1 MTTKTIELTIE
12 ERRDLCHVLGHV
24 MEMFSNTYMQYSSA
38 EHRYVWNTPADE
50 QEYNE
55 LRDLRD
61 KLKPVLI
68 QKSGWVHKD
77 HISEAHPPSIA
88 DYEYVTWEEFE

>member
-12 ERRDLCHVLGHV
+12 ERRDLCSADEYCMYVLLNI
-24 MEMFSNTYMQYSSA
+24 SITCPSTW
-38 EHRYVWNTPADE
+38 HRYVWNTPADE